1 MPLFALQLRLCIGM
15 VLNGDQ
21 DLLSL
26 VATECSS
33 FIHLNSGTS
42 KRSDAMPDGDP
53 SVPSVWNANGL
64 GLAARSCLI
73 MLLLVLMGYTF
84 LLEQPGSSV
93 LMKTKRMQWLT
104 EVLASYGI
112 WIFKQAFWM
121 SGWGHSNPKRTVLW
135 SNSPVVRV
143 FTTPK
148 VAFSKCKGPP
158 TAVRYVSKKTG
169 EVGYTGSKHL
179 KDTEHLASILALYS
193 ILSWFPSFTRM
204 PHRHPRIFGVPQAL
218 PFEVCSQSGGD
229 HSGLFPFRSANEDS
243 SRGHI
248 PSWFWTSSL

>member
-1 MPLFALQLRLCIGM
+1 MCGLCVDPMLHLLWDAVAASFFLVRRFYFVPLFALQLRLCIGI
-15 VLNGDQ
+15 VLYGDE

-26 VATECSS
+26 LATECSS

-53 SVPSVWNANGL
+53 SVPSVWKAN
-64 GLAARSCLI
+64 GLAARSCLL

-121 SGWGHSNPKRTVLW
+121 SAWGHSNPKRTVLW
-135 SNSPVVRV
+135 SNNPVVRV

-148 VAFSKCKGPP
+148 VAVSKCKGPP
-158 TAVRYVSKKTG
+158 TAVRYVSKTTG
-169 EVGYTGSKHL
+169 KVGYTGSKHL
-179 KDTEHLASILALYS
+179 KATEHLDSILEFND
-193 ILSWFPSFTRM
+193 I
-204 PHRHPRIFGVPQAL
+204 
-218 PFEVCSQSGGD
+218 
-229 HSGLFPFRSANEDS
+229 LFPLSQFRKYV
-243 SRGHI
+243 
-248 PSWFWTSSL
+248 P